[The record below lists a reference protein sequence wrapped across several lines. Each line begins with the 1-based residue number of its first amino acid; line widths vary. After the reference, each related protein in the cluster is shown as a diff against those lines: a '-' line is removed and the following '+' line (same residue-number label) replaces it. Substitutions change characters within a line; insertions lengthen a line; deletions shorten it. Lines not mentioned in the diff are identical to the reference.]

1 MNKKFFALLAAVVMA
16 FACTGAF
23 AATDVVIDTGLP
35 EFDVH
40 FTADMDIEVNSVA
53 GDGYCLVSFGDVDN
67 DAPDQMIW
75 LATITVSEDTIFD
88 GQDLSAAT
96 DEQLAQLFNVLV
108 SADEGGE
115 NPYTYEVIDM
125 DDGVRALSILNKDT
139 REEAWVFTVEQG
151 VLVQVIG
158 FYNDNRA
165 VSDED
170 VANAAKLMDAFKF
183 VPADAAA
190 QSK

>member
-1 MNKKFFALLAAVVMA
+1 MNKKLFALLLAAVMA
-16 FACTGAF
+16 FACAGAL

-35 EFDVH
+35 EFDVR

-53 GDGYCLVSFGDVDN
+53 GDGYCLVAFGDYEN
-67 DAPDQMIW
+67 DAPDNMRW
-75 LATITVSEDTIFD
+75 LATITISDDTAFE
-88 GQDLSAAT
+88 GKDLSDAT
-96 DEQLAQLFNVLV
+96 DEQLQQIFNALV
-108 SADEGGE
+108 VADEGGE

-125 DDGVRALSILNKDT
+125 DDGVRALSIVNKDT
-139 REEAWVFTVEQG
+139 HEEAWVFTVEQG

-170 VANAAKLMDAFKF
+170 IANAAKLMDAFKF
-183 VPADAAA
+183 VPADTAGM
-190 QSK
+190 SE

>member
-1 MNKKFFALLAAVVMA
+1 MNKKLFALLLAAVMA
-16 FACTGAF
+16 FACAGAC

-35 EFDVH
+35 QFDVH
-40 FTADMDIEVNSVA
+40 FTADMDIQVKSLS
-53 GDGYCLVSFGDVDN
+53 GDGYCLVSFGDVDQ

-88 GQDLSAAT
+88 GKNLSEAT

-108 SADEGGE
+108 SAEEGSE
-115 NPYTYEVIDM
+115 NPYTYDVIDM
-125 DDGVRALSILNKDT
+125 DDGVRALSIVNKDT
-139 REEAWVFTVEQG
+139 HEEAWVFTVEQG
-151 VLVQVIG
+151 ILVQVIG

-170 VANAAKLMDAFKF
+170 IANAAKLMDAFKF
-183 VPADAAA
+183 VPADTAE
-190 QSK
+190 QNQ